1 MVEHIHTEGY
11 CQRWNILYTPC
22 NQGAR
27 RCDGLCVGV
36 TAAPV
41 FHSHP
46 QVVAEFD
53 HVTDD
58 PAVQREATTVV
69 LE

>member
-1 MVEHIHTEGY
+1 MVF
-11 CQRWNILYTPC
+11 
-22 NQGAR
+22 
-27 RCDGLCVGV
+27 VSGV

-46 QVVAEFD
+46 LVVAEFD

-58 PAVQREATTVV
+58 PVQREATTVV